1 MPDAEAVPVRRR
13 LGRLEVSA
21 IGLGA
26 PIYAEPSADAVVP
39 NLHRALD
46 RGIDLVDSS
55 DIYWRGQHE
64 EIVGQAIKGLAAS
77 GRARD
82 EIR

>member
-1 MPDAEAVPVRRR
+1 VAPITPPARRR
-13 LGRLEVSA
+13 LGELEISA

-55 DIYWRGQHE
+55 DIYWRGRHE
-64 EIVGQAIKGLAAS
+64 EFVGQAIKGLRHRVVLATKF
-77 GRARD
+77 
-82 EIR
+82 

>member
-1 MPDAEAVPVRRR
+1 MPDAEALPVRRR

-39 NLHRALD
+39 NLHRALE

-55 DIYWRGQHE
+55 DI
-64 EIVGQAIKGLAAS
+64 
-77 GRARD
+77 
-82 EIR
+82 